1 MLLVEPE
8 IQVEN
13 YDGIRIMKN
22 IERACRTCYR
32 SEGLITEDSYKKLLK
47 NCINRGHESI
57 LEHEKI
63 TIRMRCDIGCYD
75 EQTQVLTENGW
86 KYFYEVEPW
95 DKVYTLDDD
104 GKVILSSIQM
114 IIKKEYNGPM
124 YNFHSTQVDLSV
136 TPDHNMWVFDAMK
149 RSSKTKTW
157 KFLKAEEMTT
167 SAYKFDKRGNKE
179 KNISYKNFII
189 PAYTQPNN
197 ITYPSINFN
206 NELLYELLGWWITDG
221 GKDNYTIELYQTK
234 EKGKTRIEYLLKELR
249 INYSV
254 YKNRYRLACPQL
266 AHFIIDNFYKNT
278 SDKKSYDAFIPSF
291 IKNSATNE
299 IEAFLRGVIGG
310 DGTEYNDGRKI
321 IYSSS
326 EQFAK
331 DLIELYFKIG
341 KTANYY
347 PCPNMK
353 KYSKSFQQTTICY
366 CISVCRTEIHW
377 FDKKEK
383 NFSIDNYN
391 GIVYCLMLKKYHR
404 LFVMRNGKACWC
416 GNCYK
421 DLTRHRFGSFSIEST
436 RYCNYGKDKFD
447 RELKVIKPCNID
459 EDSNLYAFWK
469 NTMERIEMNYLH
481 MTDNGATPDQMRM
494 ILPHSTAAEVTMTAN
509 IREWRHILELRCSK
523 AAHPA
528 IRQLLIPLLLK
539 FKEDMPELFDAIDYD
554 IDFPKEKYAKLIIIN
569 D

>member
-63 TIRMRCDIGCYD
+63 TIRMRCDIG
-75 EQTQVLTENGW
+75 V
-86 KYFYEVEPW
+86 
-95 DKVYTLDDD
+95 
-104 GKVILSSIQM
+104 
-114 IIKKEYNGPM
+114 
-124 YNFHSTQVDLSV
+124 
-136 TPDHNMWVFDAMK
+136 
-149 RSSKTKTW
+149 
-157 KFLKAEEMTT
+157 
-167 SAYKFDKRGNKE
+167 
-179 KNISYKNFII
+179 
-189 PAYTQPNN
+189 
-197 ITYPSINFN
+197 
-206 NELLYELLGWWITDG
+206 
-221 GKDNYTIELYQTK
+221 
-234 EKGKTRIEYLLKELR
+234 
-249 INYSV
+249 
-254 YKNRYRLACPQL
+254 
-266 AHFIIDNFYKNT
+266 
-278 SDKKSYDAFIPSF
+278 
-291 IKNSATNE
+291 
-299 IEAFLRGVIGG
+299 
-310 DGTEYNDGRKI
+310 
-321 IYSSS
+321 
-326 EQFAK
+326 
-331 DLIELYFKIG
+331 
-341 KTANYY
+341 
-347 PCPNMK
+347 
-353 KYSKSFQQTTICY
+353 
-366 CISVCRTEIHW
+366 
-377 FDKKEK
+377 
-383 NFSIDNYN
+383 
-391 GIVYCLMLKKYHR
+391 
-404 LFVMRNGKACWC
+404 
-416 GNCYK
+416 YK

-509 IREWRHILELRCSK
+509 IREWRHILKLRCSK

-554 IDFPKEKYAKLIIIN
+554 IDFPKEKYAKLSIIN